1 MKKTFF
7 AFSLI
12 LSLFVLTSAFA
23 DDSDDDFLNMIEE
36 TLSENSVQENS
47 ADSVE
52 VVLEDSAEAVS
63 EDFSSGEAEESVAQD
78 KTETELETSE
88 IVQSLYGIPEK
99 KPDSDDEYGDDFSNI
114 KVTIPEKRK
123 PKKADS
129 EKLELAE
136 KKDEDKSDLEK
147 KTETLNFGTPTEIQ
161 GVVDKVVE
169 DDDPRFID
177 TLYELF
183 YATSSNDVRSKILDY
198 FAKNEDPCLCDYVVE
213 VLDDPYDES
222 KNFVSKCM
230 DYASKVNCREAA
242 PALVKILESDNED
255 YFNAALSALGKTG
268 GKKEAKYLAKY
279 LERDDLEVPMRQAL
293 MRTLGQMNAG
303 ETWEQIVKIAQDEDE
318 NGFVRQYAAEALG
331 NMKNEDSIPI
341 LINLYENGDPN
352 MREYCIKGLLNF
364 PDSKKA
370 IDTVIQSI
378 RDDHVKVRL
387 QSIKAVRE
395 MKLGSA
401 VKYLIYRAKNDN
413 ETAVKKACY
422 PVIAELD
429 TKEGND
435 FLISQLEDKK
445 TPDSAKNMAAEAI
458 LKYSKK
464 EFGVKEI
471 KELAL
476 SVVEDDRR
484 KSLRTALG
492 KIIAKNPRDDFDE
505 VCIKYLESKVAD
517 VTGLGIDMYM
527 SGRYK
532 SAVGALTTLA
542 EGKNGNLANRKR
554 ARKLLG
560 MEENPEENKSDKT
573 DKKENGLPN
582 N

>member
-198 FAKNEDPCLCDYVVE
+198 FAKNEDPCLCDYVVGI
-213 VLDDPYDES
+213 
-222 KNFVSKCM
+222 FQ
-230 DYASKVNCREAA
+230 
-242 PALVKILESDNED
+242 
-255 YFNAALSALGKTG
+255 NA
-268 GKKEAKYLAKY
+268 
-279 LERDDLEVPMRQAL
+279 
-293 MRTLGQMNAG
+293 
-303 ETWEQIVKIAQDEDE
+303 
-318 NGFVRQYAAEALG
+318 
-331 NMKNEDSIPI
+331 
-341 LINLYENGDPN
+341 
-352 MREYCIKGLLNF
+352 
-364 PDSKKA
+364 
-370 IDTVIQSI
+370 
-378 RDDHVKVRL
+378 RL
-387 QSIKAVRE
+387 
-395 MKLGSA
+395 
-401 VKYLIYRAKNDN
+401 
-413 ETAVKKACY
+413 
-422 PVIAELD
+422 
-429 TKEGND
+429 
-435 FLISQLEDKK
+435 
-445 TPDSAKNMAAEAI
+445 
-458 LKYSKK
+458 
-464 EFGVKEI
+464 
-471 KELAL
+471 
-476 SVVEDDRR
+476 
-484 KSLRTALG
+484 
-492 KIIAKNPRDDFDE
+492 
-505 VCIKYLESKVAD
+505 
-517 VTGLGIDMYM
+517 
-527 SGRYK
+527 
-532 SAVGALTTLA
+532 
-542 EGKNGNLANRKR
+542 
-554 ARKLLG
+554 
-560 MEENPEENKSDKT
+560 
-573 DKKENGLPN
+573 
-582 N
+582 